1 MSNGR
6 KQNQPQKSRS
16 KDKAAKGRTVYIGQ
30 RPKTPLYIGG
40 LFLLGLLMLI
50 LAIVFS
56 PRRKAPPEPP
66 TPAATNA
73 PAPATP

>member
-6 KQNQPQKSRS
+6 KQNKPHKSRARQ
-16 KDKAAKGRTVYIGQ
+16 KPTKGRTVYIGE
-30 RPKTPLYIGG
+30 RPKTPLVIGG

-56 PRRKAPPEPP
+56 PRQK
-66 TPAATNA
+66 TPSETDTPGATN
-73 PAPATP
+73 PPVTSSP